1 MRGVSQV
8 NAMIQQ
14 EISGMLVALEGVV
27 VSVNGGFGTVKPSAR
42 RVFEDNDEPVSYP
55 EIEGVR
61 LMSLIWGGGK
71 SGVSGKV
78 SAGDGCL
85 IIALSHGDNEA
96 PDHKTL
102 SSCVALCGFS
112 SDSAYPFPDSVG
124 VRIFHQAAQILI
136 DEENITLDNG
146 AEAKIE
152 LSGGEIKLVAPAGF
166 NIKGNTAIE
175 GDLSWTGTGTGS
187 GGKLT
192 VQSAEIGGSE
202 YSGHQHHKNGA
213 GDGDTSAPFN

>member
-27 VSVNGGFGTVKPSAR
+27 VSVNGGIGTVRPTAR
-42 RVFEDNDEPVSYP
+42 RTFEDNDEPISYP

-71 SGVSGKV
+71 SGVSGKI

-112 SDSAYPFPDSVG
+112 SGSAYPFPDSVG

-146 AEAKIE
+146 ASAKIE
-152 LSGGEIKLVAPAGF
+152 LIEGSISLIAPDGLRV
-166 NIKGNTAIE
+166 KGDTAIE
-175 GDLSWTGTGTGS
+175 GNLSWTGTGDGS
-187 GGKLT
+187 KGKLT
-192 VQSAEIGGSE
+192 VQSAKIGDSE
-202 YSGHQHHKNGA
+202 YSGHQHHKNGS

>member
-27 VSVNGGFGTVKPSAR
+27 VSVSGGIGTVRPTAR
-42 RVFEDNDEPVSYP
+42 RTFEDNDEPISYP
-55 EIEGVR
+55 EIENVR
-61 LMSLIWGGGK
+61 FMSLIWGGGK

-78 SAGDGCL
+78 NPGDGCL

-102 SSCVALCGFS
+102 SNCVALCGFS

-124 VRIFHQAAQILI
+124 VRIFYGASQILM
-136 DEENITLDNG
+136 DEEKITLDNG
-146 AEAKIE
+146 AKAKIE
-152 LSGGEIKLVAPAGF
+152 LSGGGITLIAPDGLSV
-166 NIKGNTAIE
+166 KGNTAIE
-175 GDLSWTGTGTGS
+175 GNLSWTGTGDGS
-187 GGKLT
+187 KGKLT
-192 VQSAEIGGSE
+192 VQSAKIGDSE
-202 YSGHQHHKNGA
+202 YSSHQHHKNGS